1 MMLWGGQWGWEAWLA
16 MSLMM
21 LVFLSVVVW
30 AFLSATRDSTN
41 HRAHSEDILA
51 DRLARGEIDEDEYRR
66 RRDLI
71 RTER

>member
-1 MMLWGGQWGWEAWLA
+1 MMSWGGQWGWGAWLA

-30 AFLSATRDSTN
+30 AFLAAARGSSNQRQ
-41 HRAHSEDILA
+41 RSEEILA
-51 DRLARGEIDEDEYRR
+51 DRFARGEIDEDEYRR

-71 RTER
+71 QTGR